1 MISLSDIRRARIL
14 VVDDEPVNVQLL
26 EYLLKTTGYEN
37 VSSTYDPRQVVAL
50 HLKHRYD
57 LIILDLHMPGMDGFD
72 VMEALKPLESDSWL
86 PVLVVTAEPD
96 KKLAALEAGA
106 RDFIGKPFDTVEVMT
121 RIRNLLEVRLLHRE
135 SLDYGS
141 QLEREVRER
150 TAELARFR
158 GAMDATPDA
167 LFLIDTATM
176 AMVDVSE
183 GACRMLGFSR
193 DALLRIDPV
202 ALGLATRHQLERHLG
217 EAAATKGAG
226 EEDAD
231 EDEGDIVETEL
242 LRAGGEGS
250 VPVEISWKLHQPE
263 AGHNAHRMLIAVAR
277 DISERLQAQER
288 LRHAASYDALTG
300 LPNRT
305 LFFENLRDTIELA
318 QDKNWR
324 VAVLCITLD
333 RFKVINDTLGTRSGD
348 ELLRQ
353 FSTRLVRCVKVRD
366 SVGRLGGDEFA
377 LILTMPRE
385 QQDAVNMAN
394 DVRESLRL
402 PFDLHGQQA
411 ALTASIGIAMYPDD
425 TVEPGALVK
434 YADTAMVRAKEAG
447 RDGYR
452 FFTAGM
458 NVQVLARLDL
468 ELALR
473 SALEGGEFVLH
484 YQPKMEL
491 NTGRIAGTEALLRWH
506 RPGYGLVYPAEFVPV
521 MEETGLVVR
530 VGDWIIDEACRQ
542 IAAWNA
548 AGVRDVRVAVNVSSR
563 QFVEGDLEGV
573 VRSALERHGVEPGLL
588 ELELTESALMS
599 NAEHTTEVLERLKAL
614 GIRIAIDDFGT
625 GYSSLAYLKRFP
637 IDKLKI
643 DIAFVRD
650 IVNNP
655 DDAAIALAIIS
666 MAHSLHMQVVAEG
679 VETRAQM
686 AYLRRHRC
694 DQIQGF
700 YFSRGLPADE
710 LAAMVLSNRAKPE
723 ETQAPDDKV
732 QTLLIVDDDP
742 NVLSALHRL
751 FRRDG
756 YRVLTA
762 SSPAEGFELLALYHV
777 HVILCDQRMPVMSG
791 TEFLSKVKEMYPET
805 IRIILSGYTGVDSV
819 LDSINRGAIY
829 RFYTKPWDD
838 LQLRDNIRL
847 AFRHYWMMYGPY
859 DDRKAPR
866 EEEHGEQGANPQPNA
881 QPNAASN
888 AQPGQQGRAA

>member
-50 HLKHRYD
+50 HLKHRFD
-57 LIILDLHMPGMDGFD
+57 LIILDLHMPGMDGFE

-106 RDFIGKPFDTVEVMT
+106 RDFIGKPIDTVEVMT

-135 SLDYGS
+135 SIDYGS
-141 QLEREVRER
+141 QLERQVRER

-167 LFLIDTATM
+167 LFLIDTASM

-202 ALGLATRHQLERHLG
+202 ALGLATRTQLERLLG
-217 EAAATKGAG
+217 GGPAHDGESESEA
-226 EEDAD
+226 
-231 EDEGDIVETEL
+231 DIVETEL

-250 VPVEISWKLHQPE
+250 VAVEISWKLQE
-263 AGHNAHRMLIAVAR
+263 QDVGHAAQRMLIAVAR
-277 DISERLQAQER
+277 DISERLQAQEN

-333 RFKVINDTLGTRSGD
+333 RFKVINDTLGTRGGD

-394 DVRESLRL
+394 DVRDSLRL
-402 PFDLHGQQA
+402 PFDLHGQPA

-425 TVEPGALVK
+425 TTDPGALVK

-473 SALEGGEFVLH
+473 GALEDSQFVLH
-484 YQPKMEL
+484 FQPKMEL

-573 VRSALERHGVEPGLL
+573 IKDALARHDVEPGLL
-588 ELELTESALMS
+588 ELELTESALMQ
-599 NAEHTTEVLERLKAL
+599 NAERTTEVLTRLKAL

-666 MAHSLHMQVVAEG
+666 MAHSLHMQVIAEG

-700 YFSRGLPADE
+700 YFSRALPADQ
-710 LAAMVLSNRAKPE
+710 LAEMVLSNRAKPE
-723 ETQAPDDKV
+723 EKQTADDKV
-732 QTLLIVDDDP
+732 QTLLVVDDDP
-742 NVLSALHRL
+742 NVLTALHRL

-762 SSPAEGFELLALYHV
+762 SSPAEGFELLALYRV

-838 LQLRDNIRL
+838 QQLRDNVRL
-847 AFRHYWMMYGPY
+847 AFRHYWMTYGPY
-859 DDRKAPR
+859 DDRKTPR
-866 EEEHGEQGANPQPNA
+866 EEDQRGE
-881 QPNAASN
+881 AA
-888 AQPGQQGRAA
+888 A

>member
-1 MISLSDIRRARIL
+1 MISLTDIRRARIL

-37 VSSTYDPRQVVAL
+37 VSSTHDPRQVVSL
-50 HLKHRYD
+50 HLKHRFD

-72 VMEALKPLESDSWL
+72 VMEALRPLESDSWL

-135 SLDYGS
+135 SQDYGV

-167 LFLIDTATM
+167 IFLIDTASM
-176 AMVDVSE
+176 AIVDVSD

-193 DALLRIDPV
+193 DALMRIDPV
-202 ALGLATRHQLERHLG
+202 ALGLATRELLERHL
-217 EAAATKGAG
+217 AAAAQAGLDGSGKGRAQF
-226 EEDAD
+226 DALP
-231 EDEGDIVETEL
+231 GDIVETEL
-242 LRAGGEGS
+242 LRAGGQGA
-250 VPVEISWKLHQPE
+250 VPVEISWKLQDL
-263 AGHNAHRMLIAVAR
+263 GKSRMLIAVVR
-277 DISERLQAQER
+277 DISERLHAQER
-288 LRHAASYDALTG
+288 MRHMASYDALTG
-300 LPNRT
+300 LSNRT
-305 LFFENLRDTIELA
+305 LFFQNLRDAIELA
-318 QDKNWR
+318 RDKNWR
-324 VAVLCITLD
+324 VAVLCITID
-333 RFKVINDTLGTRSGD
+333 RFKIINDSLGTSLGD

-353 FSTRLVRCVKVRD
+353 FSGRLVRVARVRD

-377 LILTMPRE
+377 LTLTMQRD
-385 QQDAVNMAN
+385 QQEAVNVAN
-394 DVRESLRL
+394 EVREMLRA

-425 TVEPGALVK
+425 ATEPGTLVK

-473 SALEGGEFVLH
+473 SALEGREFVLY
-484 YQPKMEL
+484 YQPKLEL
-491 NTGRIAGTEALLRWH
+491 NTGRVSGVEALLRWN
-506 RPGYGLVYPAEFVPV
+506 RPGYGLVYPAEFVPI

-530 VGDWIIDEACRQ
+530 VGEWIVDEACRQ

-548 AGVRDVRVAVNVSSR
+548 NGVRDLRVAVNVSSR

-573 VRSALERHGVEPGLL
+573 IRAALDRHKVEPGLL

-599 NAEHTTEVLERLKAL
+599 NAEHTIAVLGRLKEL

-650 IVNNP
+650 IVTNP

-666 MAHSLHMQVVAEG
+666 MAHSLHMQVIAEG

-694 DQIQGF
+694 DEIQGF
-700 YFSRGLPADE
+700 HFSRALPAEEVVRLVDE
-710 LAAMVLSNRAKPE
+710 NREQPDQPPA
-723 ETQAPDDKV
+723 QDDKV
-732 QTLLIVDDDP
+732 QTLLIVDDDV
-742 NVLSALHRL
+742 NVLTALHRL
-751 FRRDG
+751 FRRDN

-762 SSPAEGFELLALYHV
+762 SSPAEGFELLALYRV
-777 HVILCDQRMPVMSG
+777 QVIVCDQRMPVMSG

-805 IRIILSGYTGVDSV
+805 IRIILSGYTGVETV

-829 RFYTKPWDD
+829 RFYTKPWHDQ
-838 LQLRDNIRL
+838 QLRENIRL
-847 AFRHYWMMYGPY
+847 AFRHYWLTYGPY

-866 EEEHGEQGANPQPNA
+866 DEQDKSSVA
-881 QPNAASN
+881 
-888 AQPGQQGRAA
+888 

>member
-1 MISLSDIRRARIL
+1 MISLLDIQRAKIL

-26 EYLLKTTGYEN
+26 EFLLKSSGYQN
-37 VSSTYDPRQVVAL
+37 VQSTLDPRQVVAL
-50 HLKHRYD
+50 HLAHRFD

-135 SLDYGS
+135 SRDYGD
-141 QLEREVRER
+141 QLEHEVRER
-150 TAELARFR
+150 TAELERFR
-158 GAMDATPDA
+158 AAMDATPDA
-167 LFLIDTATM
+167 LFLIDTASM

-202 ALGLATRHQLERHLG
+202 ALGLATRSQLERHLG
-217 EAAATKGAG
+217 GAAAQGG
-226 EEDAD
+226 EPEA
-231 EDEGDIVETEL
+231 DIVETQL

-250 VPVEISWKLHQPE
+250 VPVEISWKLQDQE
-263 AGHNAHRMLIAVAR
+263 GNRMLIAVAR
-277 DISERLQAQER
+277 DTTERIQAQER
-288 LRHAASYDALTG
+288 LLHAASYDALTG

-305 LFFENLRDTIELA
+305 LFFENLRHTIELA
-318 QDKNWR
+318 QDRNWR

-333 RFKVINDTLGTRSGD
+333 RFKVINDSLGTALGD
-348 ELLRQ
+348 ELLGQ
-353 FSTRLVRCVKVRD
+353 FSTRLARCARARD
-366 SVGRLGGDEFA
+366 RDAVGRLGGDEFA
-377 LILTMPRE
+377 LIVTMPRD

-394 DVRESLRL
+394 EVREVLRE
-402 PFDLHGQQA
+402 PFDLDGQQA

-425 TVEPGALVK
+425 TADPGTLVK

-447 RDGYR
+447 RDGFR

-473 SALEGGEFVLH
+473 SALEDRQFVLH
-484 YQPKMEL
+484 YQPKLEL
-491 NTGRIAGTEALLRWH
+491 NTGRIAGAEALLRWN

-530 VGDWIIDEACRQ
+530 VGEWIIDEACRQ
-542 IAAWNA
+542 IAAWGA
-548 AGVRDVRVAVNVSSR
+548 DGVRDMRVAVNVSSR

-573 VRSALERHGVEPGLL
+573 VRAALERHNVEPGLL

-599 NAEHTTEVLERLKAL
+599 NAEHTTDVLTRLKAL
-614 GIRIAIDDFGT
+614 GLRVGIDDFGT

-650 IVNNP
+650 IVTNP

-679 VETRAQM
+679 VESRAQM

-694 DQIQGF
+694 DEIQGF
-700 YFSRGLPADE
+700 HFSRALAPEKLAE
-710 LAAMVLSNRAKPE
+710 LVLANRAEPDEVPE
-723 ETQAPDDKV
+723 VDDRV
-732 QTLLIVDDDP
+732 QTLLIVDDEP
-742 NVLSALHRL
+742 AVLAALHRL

-762 SSPAEGFELLALYHV
+762 QTTDIGFEYLAQYRV
-777 HVILCDQRMPVMSG
+777 QVILCDQCMPVMSG
-791 TEFLSKVKEMYPET
+791 TEFLSKVKEMYPDT
-805 IRIILSGYTGVDSV
+805 MRIILSGDTALESV
-819 LDSINRGAIY
+819 LDSVNRGAIY
-829 RFYTKPWDD
+829 RFYTKPWND
-838 LQLRDNIRL
+838 QELRGNVQL
-847 AFRHYWMMYGPY
+847 AFRNYWMMHGPY
-859 DDRKAPR
+859 DDRKVPR
-866 EEEHGEQGANPQPNA
+866 EGAEEQ
-881 QPNAASN
+881 AA
-888 AQPGQQGRAA
+888 

>member
-1 MISLSDIRRARIL
+1 MISLSDIRRARLL

-37 VSSTYDPRQVVAL
+37 VFSTNDPRQVVSL
-50 HLKHRYD
+50 HLKHRFD

-72 VMEALKPLESDSWL
+72 VMEALKPLESESWL

-135 SLDYGS
+135 SHDYGMA
-141 QLEREVRER
+141 LEREVRER

-158 GAMDATPDA
+158 GAMDATLDA
-167 LFLIDTATM
+167 IFLIDTASM
-176 AMVDVSE
+176 AIVDVSD

-202 ALGLATRHQLERHLG
+202 ALGLGTRELLERHLAADAPAHQVYDS
-217 EAAATKGAG
+217 AAAQEGAHALRL
-226 EEDAD
+226 DTLP
-231 EDEGDIVETEL
+231 GDIVETEL
-242 LRAGGEGS
+242 LRAGGQGA
-250 VPVEISWKLHQPE
+250 VPVEISWKLQDL
-263 AGHNAHRMLIAVAR
+263 GKSRMLIAVAR
-277 DISERLQAQER
+277 DISERLHAQQR
-288 LRHAASYDALTG
+288 LRHMSHYDALTG

-305 LFFENLRDTIELA
+305 LFFENLNDAIELA
-318 QDKNWR
+318 RDKSWR

-333 RFKVINDTLGTRSGD
+333 RFKIINDSLGTELGD
-348 ELLRQ
+348 ELLGQ
-353 FSTRLVRCVKVRD
+353 FSTRLVRCVRLRE
-366 SVGRLGGDEFA
+366 SAGRLGGDEFA
-377 LILTMPRE
+377 LFLTMTRD
-385 QQDAVNMAN
+385 QQEAVNMAN
-394 DVRESLRL
+394 DVREALRA
-402 PFDLHGQQA
+402 PFDLHGQHA
-411 ALTASIGIAMYPDD
+411 ALTASIGIAMYPEDAL
-425 TVEPGALVK
+425 EPGNLVK
-434 YADTAMVRAKEAG
+434 YADAAMVRAKEAG

-473 SALEGGEFVLH
+473 GALEDQQFVLY
-484 YQPKMEL
+484 YQPKLEL
-491 NTGRIAGTEALLRWH
+491 NTGRVSGVEALLRWN
-506 RPGYGLVYPAEFVPV
+506 RPGYGLVYPAEFVPI

-530 VGDWIIDEACRQ
+530 VGAWIVDEACRQ
-542 IAAWNA
+542 IAAWSSD
-548 AGVRDVRVAVNVSSR
+548 GLRDLRVAVNVSSR

-573 VRSALERHGVEPGLL
+573 IRAALERHGVEPALL

-599 NAEHTTEVLERLKAL
+599 NAEHTIEVLGRLRAL
-614 GIRIAIDDFGT
+614 GIRISIDDFGT

-650 IVNNP
+650 IVTNP
-655 DDAAIALAIIS
+655 DDAAIATAIIS
-666 MAHSLHMQVVAEG
+666 MAHSLHMQVIAEG

-694 DQIQGF
+694 DEIQGF
-700 YFSRGLPADE
+700 HFSRALPAGE
-710 LAAMVLSNRAKPE
+710 LARLVQDNRAQPD
-723 ETQAPDDKV
+723 TPPTHDDKV
-732 QTLLIVDDDP
+732 QTLLVVDDDV
-742 NVLSALHRL
+742 NVLTSLHRL
-751 FRRDG
+751 FRRDS

-762 SSPAEGFELLALYHV
+762 SSPAEGFELLALYRV
-777 HVILCDQRMPVMSG
+777 QVILCDQRMPVMNG

-805 IRIILSGYTGVDSV
+805 IRIILSGCTGVDTV

-829 RFYTKPWDD
+829 RFYTKPWHD
-838 LQLRDNIRL
+838 LQLRENIRL
-847 AFRHYWMMYGPY
+847 AFRHYWLTYGPY

-866 EEEHGEQGANPQPNA
+866 EDESANA
-881 QPNAASN
+881 D
-888 AQPGQQGRAA
+888 

>member
-1 MISLSDIRRARIL
+1 MISLNDIRRARIL

-37 VSSTYDPRQVVAL
+37 VSSTNDPRQVVSL
-50 HLKHRYD
+50 HLKHRFD

-135 SLDYGS
+135 SQDYGV

-167 LFLIDTATM
+167 IFLIDTASM
-176 AMVDVSE
+176 AMVDVSD

-202 ALGLATRHQLERHLG
+202 ALGLATRALLARHL
-217 EAAATKGAG
+217 AADALAHGGARSTAP
-226 EEDAD
+226 DAD
-231 EDEGDIVETEL
+231 DAAHSFDALPGDIVETEL
-242 LRAGGEGS
+242 LRAGGQGA
-250 VPVEISWKLHQPE
+250 VPVEISWKLQDL
-263 AGHNAHRMLIAVAR
+263 GKSRMLIAVAR
-277 DISERLQAQER
+277 DISERLHAQER
-288 LRHAASYDALTG
+288 MRHMASYDALTG

-305 LFFENLRDTIELA
+305 LFFQNLREAIELA
-318 QDKNWR
+318 RDKSWR
-324 VAVLCITLD
+324 VAVMCITLD
-333 RFKVINDTLGTRSGD
+333 RFKIVNDSLGTARGD
-348 ELLRQ
+348 ELLGQ
-353 FSTRLVRCVKVRD
+353 FSTRLVQVVRLRD
-366 SVGRLGGDEFA
+366 TVGRLGGDEFA
-377 LILTMPRE
+377 LFLTMTRDQQEAVSVANEIRE
-385 QQDAVNMAN
+385 T
-394 DVRESLRL
+394 LRT

-411 ALTASIGIAMYPDD
+411 GLTASIGIAMYPEDATD
-425 TVEPGALVK
+425 PGTLVK

-473 SALEGGEFVLH
+473 GALEDGQFVLY
-484 YQPKMEL
+484 YQPKLEL
-491 NTGRIAGTEALLRWH
+491 NTGRVSGVEALLRWN
-506 RPGYGLVYPAEFVPV
+506 RPSFGLVYPAEFVSI

-530 VGDWIIDEACRQ
+530 VGEWIVDEACRQ
-542 IAAWNA
+542 IAAWSA
-548 AGVRDVRVAVNVSSR
+548 QGVRDLRVAVNVSSR
-563 QFVEGDLEGV
+563 QFVEGDLESV
-573 VRSALERHGVEPGLL
+573 IRAALARHEVEPGLL

-599 NAEHTTEVLERLKAL
+599 NAEHTIAVLGRLKEL

-650 IVNNP
+650 IVTNP

-666 MAHSLHMQVVAEG
+666 MAHSLHMQVIAEG
-679 VETRAQM
+679 VESRAQM

-694 DQIQGF
+694 DEIQGF
-700 YFSRGLPADE
+700 HFSRALPGEE
-710 LAAMVLSNRAKPE
+710 LARLVRENRAR
-723 ETQAPDDKV
+723 PDQPPAHDDTL
-732 QTLLIVDDDP
+732 QTLLIVDDDV
-742 NVLSALHRL
+742 NVLTALHRL
-751 FRRDG
+751 FRRDN

-762 SSPAEGFELLALYHV
+762 SSPAEGFELLALYRV
-777 HVILCDQRMPVMSG
+777 QVILCDQRMPVMSG

-805 IRIILSGYTGVDSV
+805 IRIILSGDTGVETV

-838 LQLRDNIRL
+838 LQLRENVRL
-847 AFRHYWMMYGPY
+847 AFRHYWLTYGPY
-859 DDRKAPR
+859 DDRRTPR
-866 EEEHGEQGANPQPNA
+866 DGTSAA
-881 QPNAASN
+881 QLK
-888 AQPGQQGRAA
+888 

>member
-37 VSSTYDPRQVVAL
+37 VFSTNDPRQVVSL
-50 HLKHRYD
+50 HLKHRFD

-135 SLDYGS
+135 SLDYGA

-167 LFLIDTATM
+167 IFLIDTAGM
-176 AMVDVSE
+176 AMVDVSD

-193 DALLRIDPV
+193 DALMRIEPV
-202 ALGLATRHQLERHLG
+202 ALGLASRAQLERLMGHA
-217 EAAATKGAG
+217 EPKK
-226 EEDAD
+226 D
-231 EDEGDIVETEL
+231 EPREDIVETEL

-250 VPVEISWKLHQPE
+250 VPVEISWKLHDL
-263 AGHNAHRMLIAVAR
+263 GSSRILIAVVR
-277 DISERLQAQER
+277 DISERLHAAER

-305 LFFENLRDTIELA
+305 LFFENLDAAIELA
-318 QDKNWR
+318 KDKRWR

-333 RFKVINDTLGTRSGD
+333 RFKVINDSLGTALGD

-353 FSTRLVRCVKVRD
+353 FSTRLVRSVKMREL
-366 SVGRLGGDEFA
+366 VGRLGGDEFA
-377 LILTMPRE
+377 LILTMQRD
-385 QQDAVNMAN
+385 QQEAVNVAN
-394 DVRESLRL
+394 DIRETLRA
-402 PFDLHGQQA
+402 PFDLNGQQA

-425 TVEPGALVK
+425 TTDPGALVK
-434 YADTAMVRAKEAG
+434 YADAAMVRAKEAG

-452 FFTAGM
+452 FFTSGM

-473 SALEGGEFVLH
+473 GALEGGQFVLH
-484 YQPKMEL
+484 YQPKLEL
-491 NTGRIAGTEALLRWH
+491 NTGRISGVEALLRWH

-530 VGDWIIDEACRQ
+530 VGEWIIDEACRQ
-542 IAAWNA
+542 MAAWNE

-563 QFVEGDLEGV
+563 QFTEGDLEAV
-573 VRSALERHGVEPGLL
+573 IRDALARHGVEAGQL
-588 ELELTESALMS
+588 ELELTESALMV
-599 NAEHTTEVLERLKAL
+599 NAEHTTEVLHRLKQA
-614 GIRIAIDDFGT
+614 GIRVAIDDFGT

-650 IVNNP
+650 IINNP

-666 MAHSLHMQVVAEG
+666 MAHSLHMQVIAEG
-679 VETRAQM
+679 VESRAQM
-686 AYLRRHRC
+686 AYLRRHHC
-694 DQIQGF
+694 DEIQGF
-700 YFSRGLPADE
+700 HFSRALPAEE
-710 LAAMVLSNRAKPE
+710 LGQLVLDNRAQPDKMPN
-723 ETQAPDDKV
+723 TDDKV
-732 QTLLIVDDDP
+732 QSLLVVDDDV
-742 NVLSALHRL
+742 NVLTALHRL

-762 SSPAEGFELLALYHV
+762 ATPAEGFELLALYRV
-777 HVILCDQRMPVMSG
+777 QVILCDQRMPAMSG

-805 IRIILSGYTGVDSV
+805 IRIILSGYTGVETV

-829 RFYTKPWDD
+829 RFYTKPWNDA
-838 LQLRDNIRL
+838 QLRDNIRH
-847 AFRHYWMMYGPY
+847 AFRHYWMTYGPF
-859 DDRKAPR
+859 DDRKVPR
-866 EEEHGEQGANPQPNA
+866 EGDEQ
-881 QPNAASN
+881 
-888 AQPGQQGRAA
+888 